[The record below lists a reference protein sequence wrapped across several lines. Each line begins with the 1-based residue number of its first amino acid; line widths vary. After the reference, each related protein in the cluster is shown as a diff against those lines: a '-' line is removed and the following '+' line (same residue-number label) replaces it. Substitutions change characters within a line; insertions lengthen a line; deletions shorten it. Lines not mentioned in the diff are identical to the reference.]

1 MALQRGRAQMSKI
14 EHNESDSI
22 LHSLRGKVFSQ
33 IQNDI
38 LNGKYQPGDS
48 LIETR
53 LSEDLGVSRTP
64 IREALRQ
71 LELEGLVQ
79 SIPNKGAV
87 VTGVSTKD
95 IKDIY
100 AIRMM
105 IEGLAAR
112 WAAENITVDEVSE
125 LRECLDLEEFYT
137 IKNDTEQV
145 LKLDSKFHE
154 IIFKA
159 SKSKPLVFML
169 GTFHLYIR
177 RARNI
182 SISSPGRA
190 EKALIEH
197 KAIFKAISE
206 GNAEMAESLT
216 TEHVKNAS
224 INLINQISET
234 QEI

>member
-1 MALQRGRAQMSKI
+1 MSKI

-22 LHSLRGKVFSQ
+22 LSSLRGKVFNQ
-33 IQNDI
+33 LQNDI
-38 LNGKYQPGDS
+38 INGKYQPGEN

-53 LSEDLGVSRTP
+53 LSEELGVSRTP

-79 SIPNKGAV
+79 SIPNKGVV

-100 AIRMM
+100 TIRTM
-105 IEGLAAR
+105 IEGLAAK
-112 WAAENITVDEVSE
+112 WAAEKITPEE
-125 LRECLDLEEFYT
+125 LVELKESLELEEFYT
-137 IKNDTEQV
+137 LRNDTSHV
-145 LKLDSKFHE
+145 LKLDSKYHE
-154 IIFKA
+154 LIFKA
-159 SKSKPLVFML
+159 SKSRPLLFML
-169 GTFHLYIR
+169 STFHLYIQ

-190 EKALIEH
+190 EQALLEH

-206 GNAEMAESLT
+206 GDAEMAQILT

-224 INLINQISET
+224 INLIKQINDKED
-234 QEI
+234 I